1 MQRPKRHL
9 DTKRQREGQK
19 QPELGARRN
28 QTAAVAERLE
38 QHGIVEGSDAG
49 GALMNEIKRN
59 DANQHQERSNGGV
72 DKKLDGRIDTPLAAP
87 NADEEEH
94 RYEGSLEEQVEEQQI
109 ERDKDADHR
118 RLQQQHQHV
127 IRQLALG
134 DGSPA

>member
-9 DTKRQREGQK
+9 DTERQREGQK

-28 QTAAVAERLE
+28 QTAAVAERLA
-38 QHGIVEGSDAG
+38 QHGIVEGPDAG

-72 DKKLDGRIDTPLAAP
+72 DKELDGRIDTPLAAP

-94 RYEGSLEEQVEEQQI
+94 RHERRSEEHTSE
-109 ERDKDADHR
+109 
-118 RLQQQHQHV
+118 LQSPYV
-127 IRQLALG
+127 ISYAVF
-134 DGSPA
+134 